1 MHVATIEVTL
11 QIEQVFDTNDAA
23 SAEVKAD
30 EIVGRIQERI
40 NSNQFGWLNR
50 LEVVDSNVEL
60 SHITTY

>member
-11 QIEQVFDTNDAA
+11 QIEQVFDTNDAV

-30 EIVGRIQERI
+30 EMVERIQERI
-40 NSNQFGWLNR
+40 NANQFGWLNR

-60 SHITTY
+60 SNITTY

>member
-1 MHVATIEVTL
+1 MHVSTIEVTL

-30 EIVGRIQERI
+30 EMVERIQERI

-60 SHITTY
+60 SNITTY

>member
-1 MHVATIEVTL
+1 MHVATIEATL

-30 EIVGRIQERI
+30 EMVERIQERI
-40 NSNQFGWLNR
+40 NANQFGWLNR

-60 SHITTY
+60 SNITTY

>member
-30 EIVGRIQERI
+30 KMVERIQERI
-40 NSNQFGWLNR
+40 NANQFGWLNR

>member
-1 MHVATIEVTL
+1 MHVATIEVML

-30 EIVGRIQERI
+30 EMVERIQERI
-40 NSNQFGWLNR
+40 SSNQFGWLNR

-60 SHITTY
+60 SNITTY

>member
-11 QIEQVFDTNDAA
+11 QIEQVFETNDAA

-30 EIVGRIQERI
+30 EMVGRIQDRI
-40 NSNQFGWLNR
+40 NANQFEWLNR

>member
-30 EIVGRIQERI
+30 EMVERIQERI
-40 NSNQFGWLNR
+40 NANQFGWLNR

-60 SHITTY
+60 SNITTY

>member
-30 EIVGRIQERI
+30 EMVGRIQDRI
-40 NSNQFGWLNR
+40 NANQFGWLNR

>member
-30 EIVGRIQERI
+30 EMVGRIQERI

-60 SHITTY
+60 SNITTY

>member
-30 EIVGRIQERI
+30 EMVGRIQDRI
-40 NSNQFGWLNR
+40 NANQFGWLNR

-60 SHITTY
+60 SHITTH

>member
-30 EIVGRIQERI
+30 EMVERIQERI
-40 NSNQFGWLNR
+40 NANQFGWLNR

>member
-1 MHVATIEVTL
+1 MHVATIEITL

-30 EIVGRIQERI
+30 EMVERIQERI
-40 NSNQFGWLNR
+40 NANQFGWLNR

-60 SHITTY
+60 SNITTY

>member
-30 EIVGRIQERI
+30 EMVERIQERI

-60 SHITTY
+60 SNITTY

>member
-30 EIVGRIQERI
+30 EMVGRIQERI

>member
-30 EIVGRIQERI
+30 EMVERIQDRI
-40 NSNQFGWLNR
+40 NANQFGWLNR

-60 SHITTY
+60 SNITTY